1 MFDSL
6 TILDANSG
14 VWKLVLRLLVAVL
27 CGVVVGF
34 ERKTRSKEA
43 GIRTHAIVCM
53 AAALFMILSKYAY
66 TDLGQFAGIR
76 DGGAD
81 PSRIASTVVT
91 GIGFLG
97 AGIIIYRRDVM
108 HGLTTAAGIWATAAI
123 GMAIGAGFYIT
134 GIVGTTFLVT
144 LQIIFHL
151 PFKVFATQHL
161 SVIKMVI
168 WLEKDETFSE
178 LSGYLSIKKISSYV
192 VKRNE
197 DKLIANVTFISTKPY
212 TVDELNA
219 FMNAHPEH
227 ILSIE
232 KNEEL

>member
-6 TILDANSG
+6 TIIDWDGG
-14 VWKLVLRLLVAVL
+14 VWKLILRLFVAVL
-27 CGVVVGF
+27 CGVAVGF

-53 AAALFMILSKYAY
+53 AAALFMILSKYCSIDMPNAD
-66 TDLGQFAGIR
+66 TDA
-76 DGGAD
+76 
-81 PSRIASTVVT
+81 SRIASQVVT

-123 GMAIGAGFYIT
+123 GMAIGAGFYVV
-134 GIVGTTFLVT
+134 GIIATVFLVT

-161 SVIKMVI
+161 SVIKMTV
-168 WLEKDETFSE
+168 WLEDDETFSK
-178 LSGYLSIKKISSYV
+178 LSSYLSIKKISSYV
-192 VKRNE
+192 VKRAE
-197 DKLIANVTFISTKPY
+197 DKLIANVTFISTKAY
-212 TVDELNA
+212 TVDELNTL
-219 FMNAHPEH
+219 MKDHPSH

>member
-1 MFDSL
+1 MFDNL
-6 TILDANSG
+6 TVLDFDSG
-14 VWKLVLRLLVAVL
+14 VWKLVLRLLVALL

-66 TDLGQFAGIR
+66 TDLVDFAGIR

-134 GIVGTTFLVT
+134 GIVATVLLVT

-161 SVIKMVI
+161 SVIKMSI
-168 WLEKDETFSE
+168 WLEDDKTFSRI
-178 LSGYLSIKKISSYV
+178 SSYLSIKKISSYV

-197 DKLIANVTFISTKPY
+197 DRLIASVTFLSTNPY
-212 TVDELNA
+212 TTDELNA
-219 FMNAHPEH
+219 LMVQHPEH

>member
-1 MFDSL
+1 MFDEL
-6 TILDANSG
+6 FVLDWDLG
-14 VWKLVLRLLVAVL
+14 VWKLILRILVAVI
-27 CGVVVGF
+27 CGVAVGF

-66 TDLGQFAGIR
+66 IDLVEFLGAKE
-76 DGGAD
+76 AD

-97 AGIIIYRRDVM
+97 AGIIVYRRDVM

-123 GMAIGAGFYIT
+123 GMAIGAGFYVL
-134 GIVGTTFLVT
+134 GIVATVFLVT

-161 SVIKMVI
+161 SVIKMAV
-168 WLEKDETFSE
+168 WLETSQTFSE
-178 LSGYLSIKKISSYV
+178 ISACLSIKKISSYV

-219 FMNAHPEH
+219 FMSEHPEH
-227 ILSIE
+227 IISIE